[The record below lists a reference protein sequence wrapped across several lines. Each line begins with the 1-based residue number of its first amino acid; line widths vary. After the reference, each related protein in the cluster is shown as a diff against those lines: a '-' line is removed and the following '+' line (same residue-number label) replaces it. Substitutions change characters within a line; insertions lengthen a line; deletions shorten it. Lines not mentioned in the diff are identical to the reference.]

1 MIRKPQ
7 RGRSTVED
15 WIIFGAHSPGKA
27 GLLLFFFLVT
37 TPLLRA
43 LPIGEDRY
51 VDSVYHSSDFCVVTR
66 NPPATL
72 LVESTDFPGVVR
84 ASSALPAYLERVTT
98 RTATVTHD
106 INGSPRIVI

>member
-1 MIRKPQ
+1 MIRNPQ

-15 WIIFGAHSPGKA
+15 WIIFGARSPGKA

-51 VDSVYHSSDFCVVTR
+51 VDSVYHSGDFSVVTR
-66 NPPATL
+66 NAAATL
-72 LVESTDFPGVVR
+72 LVESTAFPAVVR
-84 ASSALPAYLERVTT
+84 AVTDLHAVFQLAPSPITTIPHNITST
-98 RTATVTHD
+98 RPTL
-106 INGSPRIVI
+106 